1 MFRSYFGF
9 VLIVYKLKKIFKY
22 VYSGIK
28 FYKIQDRKN
37 IILCDFPFKIIGSEY
52 ISIGENSSFGKRCV
66 LTAWENLLYENKE
79 KIFAIIWITD
89 TENGDDYRF
98 FLEESGYML
107 GKTTDD
113 QDVYYSPETN
123 LLVFFTEIENI
134 TQIEIYPFKEK

>member
-1 MFRSYFGF
+1 MRTLIF
-9 VLIVYKLKKIFKY
+9 VTIFMLMASCGRYITSSQALYDASLPNLVEWNYVGTTDNVKCYQNETGIKY
-22 VYSGIK
+22 V
-28 FYKIQDRKN
+28 
-37 IILCDFPFKIIGSEY
+37 
-52 ISIGENSSFGKRCV
+52 
-66 LTAWENLLYENKE
+66 YENKE

-113 QDVYYSPETN
+113 QDVYYSPETK
-123 LLVFFTEIENI
+123 LLVFFTDIENV